1 MKKKAVFSLMATL
14 LFMVGSS
21 LAGNPVKNFD
31 ELMKSLNEGKSM
43 RMIVHYADCQL
54 ISDNEIQERVPNA
67 IGGMD
72 IDVYEYFAE
81 GAVRNKVAF
90 VVFSTSKLIQNPIGD
105 GYVYNYVKVKV
116 SADNKV
122 RITAR
127 YLNPIT
133 FEEEM
138 DENFFSTINDGEEGS
153 VYFYEQD

>member
-1 MKKKAVFSLMATL
+1 M
-14 LFMVGSS
+14 
-21 LAGNPVKNFD
+21 AGNPVQDFD
-31 ELMKSLNEGKSM
+31 ELMRSLNEGNSVP
-43 RMIVHYADCQL
+43 MIVHYADCQL

-72 IDVYEYFAE
+72 IDVYEYYAE
-81 GAVRNKVAF
+81 GAVRKKVAF

-105 GYVYNYVKVKV
+105 GYVYNYVKV

-138 DENFFSTINDGEEGS
+138 DENFFSAIKDGS
-153 VYFYEQD
+153 VYFYEQGSRAD